1 MDVAVAGPSAVNL
14 GDKDEEAENQE
25 NNQLIERQAGVVN
38 LMNKEWISLIWVRC
52 CKCQAFWYEIH

>member
-14 GDKDEEAENQE
+14 GDNDEEAENQE

-38 LMNKEWISLIWVRC
+38 VMNKNWISLIWVRC
-52 CKCQAFWYEIH
+52 CKCQTFWYEIH

>member
-52 CKCQAFWYEIH
+52 CKCQAFWYAIH